1 MQKRDDAVTLGAMT
15 DLANKTIAVL
25 ATNGFEDSELTSPA
39 EAVKDAG
46 ATVHVIST
54 EDGSIEG
61 KNGTQVD
68 VDKLTSSI
76 SADEYDALI
85 LPGGTVN
92 ADQIRID
99 KDAVALVK
107 GFAAAN
113 KPIGVICHGGW
124 ILTDADALK
133 GRTVTSYI
141 SVKTDLV
148 NAGANWVDEEVVVD
162 GNLISSRTPADLEA
176 FNKALVENF

>member
-1 MQKRDDAVTLGAMT
+1 MHKRDHVVTLGAMT
-15 DLANKTIAVL
+15 DLTNKTIAVL
-25 ATNGFEDSELTSPA
+25 ATNGFEDSELISPA

-61 KNGTQVD
+61 KNGTKVE
-68 VDKLTSSI
+68 VDKLTSSV
-76 SADEYDALI
+76 SADDYDALI

-107 GFAAAN
+107 GFAAAD

-124 ILTDADALK
+124 ILTDADVLK
-133 GRTVTSYI
+133 GRTITSYI
-141 SVKTDLV
+141 SVKTDLI

>member
-1 MQKRDDAVTLGAMT
+1 MHNRRSVVTLGDMT

-25 ATNGFEDSELTSPA
+25 ATNGFEDSELTSPV
-39 EAVKDAG
+39 EAVKNAG
-46 ATVHVIST
+46 ATVHIIST
-54 EDGSIEG
+54 KEGTIEG
-61 KNGTQVD
+61 KNGTTVD
-68 VDKLTSSI
+68 VDKLTSKV
-76 SADEYDALI
+76 SADDYDALI

-99 KDAVALVK
+99 EDAVELVK
-107 GFAAAN
+107 GINAAD

-124 ILTDADALK
+124 ILTDADVLK
-133 GRTVTSYI
+133 GRKMTSFI
-141 SVKTDLV
+141 SIKTDLI

-162 GNLISSRTPADLEA
+162 GNLISSRTPADLEV